1 MLSDSYSKSATI
13 NVTDLFD
20 DNKRVSAIGRLQE
33 SNVVELCGRERFIVN
48 MRQVNLI
55 KEENAELVFYFS
67 NGDFLVVQDTGR
79 IKYVRR

>member
-1 MLSDSYSKSATI
+1 VLSDSYSKSATI